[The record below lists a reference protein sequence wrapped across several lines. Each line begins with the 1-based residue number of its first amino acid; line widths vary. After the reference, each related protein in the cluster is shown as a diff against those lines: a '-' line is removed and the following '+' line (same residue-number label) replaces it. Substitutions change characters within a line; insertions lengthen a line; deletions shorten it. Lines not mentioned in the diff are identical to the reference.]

1 MDSYSGGYM
10 DRGSMDSRYVL
21 LLGVGLLVCWVLGC
35 WYVLGVLL
43 LVCAVVVGECCWF
56 SGWLVVL
63 RVFGLPTLGMAWIGR
78 GEAWEEWIGAVWIA
92 EEVEAWIV
100 EVWYRSTSFSIWP
113 KYEFSALE
121 IEIDCFF
128 KKITNFFRN

>member
-10 DRGSMDSRYVL
+10 DRGSMDLRYVL
-21 LLGVGLLVCWVLGC
+21 LLGVGLLVCVGC
-35 WYVLGVLL
+35 VVL

-121 IEIDCFF
+121 NSYLGQIEIDCFF
-128 KKITNFFRN
+128 KKITIFFRN